1 MKQTKV
7 INLFDN
13 EDFLMNLLAGAYD
26 EKIQK
31 GKMKITPVN
40 KPRQIDLDDIVI
52 TEATTMD
59 ELIAPVE
66 EVTDEFIEVD
76 TIEELMDIKPK
87 AEPVIDEEG
96 ISAPKCTNIELAIA
110 VLDGSCTDMDSED
123 FEPEVWAEANELY
136 YSMDDVGRTEEKELG
151 VGTVMSFSNKGL
163 GDFFNDRIN
172 SIESWKDEGY
182 IGAEIEEYVYEDDEV
197 NVVDECDVTI
207 LSFAKAFDCMKA
219 RAA

>member
-1 MKQTKV
+1 MKQTKI

-26 EKIQK
+26 EKIKK
-31 GKMKITPVN
+31 GKMKIEPVCGN
-40 KPRQIDLDDIVI
+40 KKSVEPIEVETIDEVLAPV
-52 TEATTMD
+52 D
-59 ELIAPVE
+59 ELEPEPV
-66 EVTDEFIEVD
+66 EVD
-76 TIEELMDIKPK
+76 TI
-87 AEPVIDEEG
+87 DEVFA
-96 ISAPKCTNIELAIA
+96 SKCTNIELAIA

-172 SIESWKDEGY
+172 TIESWESDEGTEGY
-182 IGAEIEEYVYEDDEV
+182 IGAEIEDYVYEDDEL
-197 NVVDECDVTI
+197 NVVDECDATI

>member
-1 MKQTKV
+1 MKQTKI

-26 EKIQK
+26 EKIKK
-31 GKMKITPVN
+31 GKMKIEPVYGN
-40 KPRQIDLDDIVI
+40 KKSVEPIEVETIDEVLAPV
-52 TEATTMD
+52 D
-59 ELIAPVE
+59 ELEPVE
-66 EVTDEFIEVD
+66 VD
-76 TIEELMDIKPK
+76 IIEEVMGI
-87 AEPVIDEEG
+87 EPVIDEEG
-96 ISAPKCTNIELAIA
+96 ISAPKCTDIELAIA

-136 YSMDDVGRTEEKELG
+136 YSMDDIGRTEEKELG

-172 SIESWKDEGY
+172 TIESWDEGY
-182 IGAEIEEYVYEDDEV
+182 ISAEIEDYAYEDDEL
-197 NVVDECDVTI
+197 NVSEACDVTI

>member
-1 MKQTKV
+1 MKQTKI

-31 GKMKITPVN
+31 GKMKIEPVYNN
-40 KPRQIDLDDIVI
+40 KK
-52 TEATTMD
+52 E
-59 ELIAPVE
+59 
-66 EVTDEFIEVD
+66 
-76 TIEELMDIKPK
+76 
-87 AEPVIDEEG
+87 AEPVIDEVEEVEEPVK
-96 ISAPKCTNIELAIA
+96 STDIELAIA

-136 YSMDDVGRTEEKELG
+136 YSMDDIERTEEKELG
-151 VGTVMSFSNKGL
+151 VGTVMNFSNKGL

-172 SIESWKDEGY
+172 TIESWKDEGY
-182 IGAEIEEYVYEDDEV
+182 IGAEIEDYVYEDDEL
-197 NVVDECDVTI
+197 NVSEACDATI
-207 LSFAKAFDCMKA
+207 LSFTKAFDCMKA

>member
-26 EKIQK
+26 EKIKK
-31 GKMKITPVN
+31 GKMKIEPVYGN
-40 KPRQIDLDDIVI
+40 KKSV
-52 TEATTMD
+52 E
-59 ELIAPVE
+59 PV
-66 EVTDEFIEVD
+66 
-76 TIEELMDIKPK
+76 EELMDIKPK
-87 AEPVIDEEG
+87 AEPVIDEEEDEVF
-96 ISAPKCTNIELAIA
+96 APKCTDIEKAIS
-110 VLDGSCTDMDSED
+110 VLDGSCTDMTSED

-136 YSMDDVGRTEEKELG
+136 YSMDDVWRTEEKELG

-182 IGAEIEEYVYEDDEV
+182 IGAEIEDYIYEDDEV
-197 NVVDECDVTI
+197 NVVDECDATI

>member
-31 GKMKITPVN
+31 GKMKIEPVYGN
-40 KPRQIDLDDIVI
+40 KKSV
-52 TEATTMD
+52 E
-59 ELIAPVE
+59 PV
-66 EVTDEFIEVD
+66 
-76 TIEELMDIKPK
+76 EELMDIEPK

-96 ISAPKCTNIELAIA
+96 ISAPKCTDIEKAIA

-136 YSMDDVGRTEEKELG
+136 YSMDDAERTEEKELG

-172 SIESWKDEGY
+172 SIESWGSDEGY
-182 IGAEIEEYVYEDDEV
+182 IGAEIEDYIYEDDEV
-197 NVVDECDVTI
+197 NVLEECDATI

>member
-1 MKQTKV
+1 MKQTKI

-31 GKMKITPVN
+31 GKMKIEPVYGN
-40 KPRQIDLDDIVI
+40 KKSVEPIEVETIDEVLAPI
-52 TEATTMD
+52 D
-59 ELIAPVE
+59 ELGPV
-66 EVTDEFIEVD
+66 EVD
-76 TIEELMDIKPK
+76 TIEEVLGIKPK
-87 AEPVIDEEG
+87 VEPVIDEEG

-151 VGTVMSFSNKGL
+151 VGTVMSFSNKRL

-172 SIESWKDEGY
+172 TIESWESDEGTEGY

-197 NVVDECDVTI
+197 NVSEACDATI

>member
-1 MKQTKV
+1 MKQTKI

-31 GKMKITPVN
+31 GKMKIEPVYGN
-40 KPRQIDLDDIVI
+40 KKSVEPIEVETIDEVLAPI
-52 TEATTMD
+52 D
-59 ELIAPVE
+59 ELEPV
-66 EVTDEFIEVD
+66 EVD
-76 TIEELMDIKPK
+76 TIEEVLGIEPK

-96 ISAPKCTNIELAIA
+96 ISAPKYTNIELAIA

-163 GDFFNDRIN
+163 GDFFNERIN
-172 SIESWKDEGY
+172 TIESWDEGY
-182 IGAEIEEYVYEDDEV
+182 IGAEIEDYVYEDDEL
-197 NVVDECDVTI
+197 NVVDECDATI

>member
-26 EKIQK
+26 EKIKK
-31 GKMKITPVN
+31 GKMKIEPIYGN
-40 KPRQIDLDDIVI
+40 KKS
-52 TEATTMD
+52 
-59 ELIAPVE
+59 VE
-66 EVTDEFIEVD
+66 P
-76 TIEELMDIKPK
+76 IEELMDIKSK

-172 SIESWKDEGY
+172 SIESWESDEGTEGY
-182 IGAEIEEYVYEDDEV
+182 IGAEIEDYVYEDDEL
-197 NVVDECDVTI
+197 NVVDECDATI

>member
-1 MKQTKV
+1 MKQTKI

-26 EKIQK
+26 EKIKK
-31 GKMKITPVN
+31 GKMKIEPVCGN
-40 KPRQIDLDDIVI
+40 KKSVEPI
-52 TEATTMD
+52 
-59 ELIAPVE
+59 E
-66 EVTDEFIEVD
+66 EV
-76 TIEELMDIKPK
+76 LDI
-87 AEPVIDEEG
+87 EPVIDEEDEV
-96 ISAPKCTNIELAIA
+96 SAPKCTDIEKAIA

-136 YSMDDVGRTEEKELG
+136 YSMDDAERTEEKELG

-172 SIESWKDEGY
+172 SIESWESDEGTEGY
-182 IGAEIEEYVYEDDEV
+182 IGAEIEDYIYEDDEV
-197 NVVDECDVTI
+197 NVVDECDATI

>member
-26 EKIQK
+26 EKIKK
-31 GKMKITPVN
+31 GKMKIEPVYNN
-40 KPRQIDLDDIVI
+40 KKK
-52 TEATTMD
+52 T
-59 ELIAPVE
+59 
-66 EVTDEFIEVD
+66 
-76 TIEELMDIKPK
+76 
-87 AEPVIDEEG
+87 EPVIDEVEEVEEPVK
-96 ISAPKCTNIELAIA
+96 STDIELAIA

-182 IGAEIEEYVYEDDEV
+182 IGAEIEDYIYEDDEV
-197 NVVDECDVTI
+197 NVVDECDATI

>member
-26 EKIQK
+26 EKIKK
-31 GKMKITPVN
+31 GKMKIEPVYNN
-40 KPRQIDLDDIVI
+40 KKK
-52 TEATTMD
+52 T
-59 ELIAPVE
+59 
-66 EVTDEFIEVD
+66 
-76 TIEELMDIKPK
+76 
-87 AEPVIDEEG
+87 EPVIDEVKEVEEPVK
-96 ISAPKCTNIELAIA
+96 STDIELAIA
-110 VLDGSCTDMDSED
+110 VLDGSCTDMASED

-136 YSMDDVGRTEEKELG
+136 YSMDDAERTEEKELG

-182 IGAEIEEYVYEDDEV
+182 IGTEIEEYVYEDDEV
-197 NVVDECDVTI
+197 NVVDECDATI

>member
-1 MKQTKV
+1 MKQTKI

-31 GKMKITPVN
+31 GKMKIEPVYNN
-40 KPRQIDLDDIVI
+40 K
-52 TEATTMD
+52 
-59 ELIAPVE
+59 
-66 EVTDEFIEVD
+66 
-76 TIEELMDIKPK
+76 KK
-87 AEPVIDEEG
+87 AEPVIDEVEEVEEPVK
-96 ISAPKCTNIELAIA
+96 STDIELAIA

-136 YSMDDVGRTEEKELG
+136 YSMDDVERTEEKELG
-151 VGTVMSFSNKGL
+151 VGTVINFSNKGL
-163 GDFFNDRIN
+163 DDFFNDRIN
-172 SIESWKDEGY
+172 TIESWDESY
-182 IGAEIEEYVYEDDEV
+182 IGAEIEEYVYEDDEL
-197 NVVDECDVTI
+197 NVSEVCDATI

>member
-1 MKQTKV
+1 
-7 INLFDN
+7 
-13 EDFLMNLLAGAYD
+13 MNLLAGAYD
-26 EKIQK
+26 EKIKK
-31 GKMKITPVN
+31 GKMKIEPVYNN
-40 KPRQIDLDDIVI
+40 KK
-52 TEATTMD
+52 E
-59 ELIAPVE
+59 
-66 EVTDEFIEVD
+66 
-76 TIEELMDIKPK
+76 
-87 AEPVIDEEG
+87 AEPVIDEVEEVEEPVK
-96 ISAPKCTNIELAIA
+96 STDIEVAIA

-172 SIESWKDEGY
+172 TIESWKDEGY
-182 IGAEIEEYVYEDDEV
+182 ISAEIEKYVYEDDEL
-197 NVVDECDVTI
+197 NVSETCDVTI

>member
-26 EKIQK
+26 EKIKK
-31 GKMKITPVN
+31 GKMKIEPVYNN
-40 KPRQIDLDDIVI
+40 KKE
-52 TEATTMD
+52 T
-59 ELIAPVE
+59 
-66 EVTDEFIEVD
+66 
-76 TIEELMDIKPK
+76 
-87 AEPVIDEEG
+87 EPVIDEVEEVEEPVK
-96 ISAPKCTNIELAIA
+96 STNIELAIA

-151 VGTVMSFSNKGL
+151 VGTVMSFSNKRL

-172 SIESWKDEGY
+172 SIESWESDEGY
-182 IGAEIEEYVYEDDEV
+182 IGAEIKDYIYEDDEV
-197 NVVDECDVTI
+197 NVVDECDATI
-207 LSFAKAFDCMKA
+207 LSYAKAFDCMKA

>member
-31 GKMKITPVN
+31 GKMKIEPVYNNN
-40 KPRQIDLDDIVI
+40 K
-52 TEATTMD
+52 
-59 ELIAPVE
+59 
-66 EVTDEFIEVD
+66 
-76 TIEELMDIKPK
+76 KK
-87 AEPVIDEEG
+87 AEPVIDEVEEVEEPVK
-96 ISAPKCTNIELAIA
+96 STDIELAIA

-123 FEPEVWAEANELY
+123 FEPEVWAEASELY
-136 YSMDDVGRTEEKELG
+136 YSMDDVERTEEKELG
-151 VGTVMSFSNKGL
+151 VGTVMNFSNKGL

-172 SIESWKDEGY
+172 TIESWKDEGY
-182 IGAEIEEYVYEDDEV
+182 IGAEIEDYVYEDDEL
-197 NVVDECDVTI
+197 NVSEACDVTI

>member
-1 MKQTKV
+1 MKQTKI

-31 GKMKITPVN
+31 GKMKIKPVYNN
-40 KPRQIDLDDIVI
+40 KK
-52 TEATTMD
+52 E
-59 ELIAPVE
+59 
-66 EVTDEFIEVD
+66 
-76 TIEELMDIKPK
+76 
-87 AEPVIDEEG
+87 AEPVIDEVEEVEEPVK
-96 ISAPKCTNIELAIA
+96 STDIELAIA

-123 FEPEVWAEANELY
+123 FEPEVWAEASELY

-172 SIESWKDEGY
+172 TIESWESDEGTEGY
-182 IGAEIEEYVYEDDEV
+182 ISAEIEDYVYEDDEL
-197 NVVDECDVTI
+197 NVSEACDATI